1 MAQDYQRFTVRVGD
15 NTESASLGFNA
26 RTLIVNNPTPYWW
39 YLPDSQT
46 FIQPYALN
54 AVYALPGTQRFNLRF
69 QAPPGY
75 NQPIPA
81 GANAESYAT
90 FELFAFANAPAPA
103 YSAVYGSDARI
114 NVSEQ
119 LSLSGAGASRTYV
132 FPTAIPGGFA
142 LYIPTPTLSLPS
154 GFLRGDLTL
163 TNGQTFQSI
172 VSCGIDM
179 LSASTIKNGAFVE
192 VPESFPAG
200 ASLLLQW
207 SPPPF
212 PAPSGILAFVI
223 QY

>member
-1 MAQDYQRFTVRVGD
+1 MQDYQRFTVRVGD
-15 NTESASLGFNA
+15 NVESASLGFNA

-81 GANAESYAT
+81 GANAEGYAT

-103 YSAVYGSDARI
+103 YSAVYGSDARL
-114 NVSEQ
+114 NVSEELTLQ
-119 LSLSGAGASRTYV
+119 GAGDTIAYT
-132 FPTAIPGGFA
+132 FPSALPGGFA
-142 LYIPTPTLSLPS
+142 LYVPVPAAFTPI
-154 GFLRGDLTL
+154 GYLRGDLTL
-163 TNGQTFQSI
+163 SNGQTFTSLI
-172 VSCGIDM
+172 AAIIDM
-179 LSASTIKNGAFVE
+179 LSVSTIPAGAFIDVR
-192 VPESFPAG
+192 ESFPAG
-200 ASLLLQW
+200 ATLNLTW
-207 SPPPF
+207 SAAPL
-212 PAPSGILAFVI
+212 PAPTGILRFVI